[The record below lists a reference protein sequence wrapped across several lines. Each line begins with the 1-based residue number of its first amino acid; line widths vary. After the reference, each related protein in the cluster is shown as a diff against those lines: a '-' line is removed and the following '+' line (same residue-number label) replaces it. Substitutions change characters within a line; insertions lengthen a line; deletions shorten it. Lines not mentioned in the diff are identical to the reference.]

1 MFARAAAG
9 ATNPLAS
16 VRGFAAVFS
25 TLSVFENGGCC
36 ASSSAI
42 D

>member
-1 MFARAAAG
+1 M
-9 ATNPLAS
+9 NPLAS
-16 VRGFAAVFS
+16 VSGVAALFS
-25 TLSVFENGGCC
+25 TLSVFESGGCW